1 MGRGDPAL
9 FYCLNRRFGVIYLI
23 ALILSRTGLKIAR
36 NVIFHRIATATTT
49 ATLYLLMQ
57 KAQIL
62 VIGRNPEILAVVER
76 LINSNPQWQATACL
90 TDDLA
95 LDACDHQSFDL
106 VLIGGGVD
114 EQDEANLRT
123 EIAKRRPGTKI
134 IQHYGGGSGLLATE
148 IRMGLEG

>member
-1 MGRGDPAL
+1 MWVAAINPKSFFAKPL
-9 FYCLNRRFGVIYLI
+9 LQLP
-23 ALILSRTGLKIAR
+23 LL
-36 NVIFHRIATATTT
+36 
-49 ATLYLLMQ
+49 LYLYTMN

-76 LINSNPQWQATACL
+76 LINANSQWQATACL

-95 LDACDHQSFDL
+95 LDACERQSFDL

-114 EQDEANLRT
+114 EQEETTLRT
-123 EIAKRRPGTKI
+123 EIEKRRPGTRI

-148 IRMGLEG
+148 IRMGLDSQS